1 MRLEFLRKGWK
12 RLASKAFE
20 HAHASHCESGVMAS
34 LVRHHGLP
42 LSEAMAFGLASA
54 LSFAYLP
61 FIRVGGQP
69 LVAYR
74 MPPRFIIR
82 GLHASL
88 GLGMRFE
95 KFRSPERGMA
105 RLDQLLDAGQLV
117 GLQTSVFWLP
127 YFPPDLRFHFNA
139 HNLLVYGREGDEYLI
154 SDPVAE
160 MAVRCARKDLEKAR
174 FAKGV
179 LAPKGLLY
187 YATRE
192 PADPDWA
199 RLGKRALKRT
209 ARIMLYTPLP
219 IIGVRGIE
227 MLASKVEKLRIDD
240 HARLYVGHVV
250 RMQEEIGTGGGGF
263 RFLYASFLQ
272 ELAAK
277 TGYGALDA
285 LAARLVG
292 IGDRWREF
300 ALAAA
305 RMIRGRDPL
314 APPALAERLRAIAA
328 EERAFFRSLDAARKA
343 WAC

>member
-1 MRLEFLRKGWK
+1 
-12 RLASKAFE
+12 
-20 HAHASHCESGVMAS
+20 MAS
-34 LVRHHGLP
+34 LVRHQGLA
-42 LSEAMAFGLASA
+42 LSEPMAFGLSSA

-61 FIRVGGQP
+61 FIRVGGLP

-82 GLHASL
+82 GLHSSL

-95 KFRSPERGMA
+95 KFRSPERGMQ
-105 RLDQLLDAGQLV
+105 RLDELLAAGELV

-139 HNLLVYGREGDEYLI
+139 HNLLVYAQEGDEYLI

-160 MAVRCARKDLEKAR
+160 AVVRCPRRDLEKAR

-187 YATRE
+187 YATRA
-192 PADPDWA
+192 PAAPDWA

-219 IIGVRGIE
+219 LIGVKGINT
-227 MLASKVEKLRIDD
+227 LARRVEKLPVDET
-240 HARLYVGHVV
+240 AKLYIGNIV

-272 ELAAK
+272 ELGAV
-277 TGYGALDA
+277 TGYRALDA
-285 LAARLVG
+285 LAARLVE

-314 APPALAERLRAIAA
+314 APPALAERLRAIAQ
-328 EERAFFRSLDAARKA
+328 EERQFFKDIDAAQRA

>member
-1 MRLEFLRKGWK
+1 MPG
-12 RLASKAFE
+12 AFV
-20 HAHASHCESGVMAS
+20 HAHASHCESGVMSS
-34 LVRHHGLP
+34 LLRHHGLSV
-42 LSEAMAFGLASA
+42 SEPMAFGLASA
-54 LSFAYLP
+54 LAFAYLP
-61 FIRVGGQP
+61 FIRINGLP
-69 LVAYR
+69 LVAFR
-74 MPPRFIIR
+74 MPPRAIIR
-82 GLHASL
+82 GLERSL

-95 KFRSPERGMA
+95 TFRTPADGMA
-105 RLDQLLDAGQLV
+105 RLDALLDSGQLV

-139 HNLLVYGREGDEYLI
+139 HNLLVYGRDRDEYLI

-160 MAVRCARKDLEKAR
+160 TAVRCAREDLKKAR

-187 YATRE
+187 FMTRS
-192 PADPDWA
+192 PAEPDWA
-199 RLGKRALKRT
+199 RLGRRALGRT
-209 ARIMLYTPLP
+209 VRLMLAPLP
-219 IIGVRGIE
+219 FVGVRGMR
-227 MLASKVEKLRIDD
+227 MLARRIERLPLADGGEP
-240 HARLYVGHVV
+240 ARMYIGNIV

-277 TGYGALDA
+277 AGYSALDG
-285 LAARLVG
+285 LAARLVE

-314 APPALAERLRAIAA
+314 APPLLAERLRDLAA
-328 EERAFFRSLDAARKA
+328 DEELFFKTLRRAQRA
-343 WAC
+343 WAP